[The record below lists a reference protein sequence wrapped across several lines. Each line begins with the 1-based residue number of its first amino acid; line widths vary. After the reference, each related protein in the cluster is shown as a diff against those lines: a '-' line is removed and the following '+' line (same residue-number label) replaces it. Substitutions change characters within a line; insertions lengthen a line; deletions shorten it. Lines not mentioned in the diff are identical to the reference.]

1 MIRSSGFRSFAS
13 IASRRG
19 CSSTNRLRNQALRCT
34 VAANVNNILPGQPL
48 RYYVGSN
55 SSCGAFSTSANKTN
69 EQPSYAPRPFSKL
82 LAANRGEIATRIL
95 RAGTELGCSTVALY
109 SHEDRFTQHRWF
121 NKMRLHSIIFCSWFR
136 SLTTDFRSRYKADQ
150 AFQLSSDKSPVAAYL
165 DIDYIVDLCV
175 QNGVNAVHPG
185 YGFLSENAMFA
196 QKLETAGVVF
206 VGPTVDNL

>member
-109 SHEDRFTQHRWF
+109 SHEDRFTQHRW
-121 NKMRLHSIIFCSWFR
+121 
-136 SLTTDFRSRYKADQ
+136 LTRC
-150 AFQLSSDKSPVAAYL
+150 
-165 DIDYIVDLCV
+165 DYIQLYFVHDSDLLLPISALGTKLTKRFSSH
-175 QNGVNAVHPG
+175 QTNHP
-185 YGFLSENAMFA
+185 LRHI
-196 QKLETAGVVF
+196 LI
-206 VGPTVDNL
+206 